1 MSPNEK
7 ATAPY
12 PTGVFGKD
20 EVLQLLG
27 EVLSQVK
34 PGGYLPHQPQVSQ
47 AAQTAIDEYQQDL
60 KMLGTDNRSTSRSST
75 SK

>member
-7 ATAPY
+7 TATPY
-12 PTGVFGKD
+12 PPGVFGKD

-27 EVLSQVK
+27 EMLSQVK
-34 PGGYLPHQPQVSQ
+34 PGGYPPHRPQLS
-47 AAQTAIDEYQQDL
+47 AAARAAITEYQQDL
-60 KMLGTDNRSTSRSST
+60 KMLGTDNRSTNRSST